1 MLQIVS
7 VRTDIQRRGLYAGQ
21 RQLLIEFALSNIA
34 SSLSGV
40 EGNTGEGQAYEPE
53 ELLLA
58 VKDEAKRKGEVICLT
73 GGEPLLQINELL
85 PLLESM
91 PLPLYLETNATLPD
105 RLPEIQPYVSLFGLK
120 YTPDYQKEFL
130 ESLALLQKEETFVL
144 LPIAKD
150 TQLAAV
156 ESLAKLLSVIRRDL
170 PVVIEPAA
178 AVKNALALQTVALRY
193 LQNVRVVP
201 ALRI

>member
-1 MLQIVS
+1 MLQITAVK
-7 VRTDIQRRGLYAGQ
+7 TDIQRRGLYAGQ

-34 SSLSGV
+34 A
-40 EGNTGEGQAYEPE
+40 ENTGEGQTYAPE

-58 VKDEAKRKGEVICLT
+58 VKTEAKRKGEVICLT

-91 PLPLYLETNATLPD
+91 PLPLYLETNATLPE
-105 RLPEIQPYVSLFGLK
+105 RLAEIKPCVSLFCLK

-130 ESLALLQKEETFVL
+130 ESLALTQGDEAFAL
-144 LPIAKD
+144 LPVAKD
-150 TQLAAV
+150 TPLAEV
-156 ESLAKLLSVIRRDL
+156 ENLAKLLAAVRPDL

-193 LQNVRVVP
+193 LKNVRVIP
-201 ALRI
+201 AFKI